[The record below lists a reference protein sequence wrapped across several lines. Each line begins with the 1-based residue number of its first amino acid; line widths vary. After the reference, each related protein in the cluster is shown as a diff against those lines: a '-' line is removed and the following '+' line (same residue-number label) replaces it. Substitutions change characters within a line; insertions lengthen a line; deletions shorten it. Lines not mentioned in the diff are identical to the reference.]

1 MPDTATSKG
10 PLINVDWSTFNRT
23 KVQRLT
29 HQLTDHP
36 LLDPGQL
43 VELGKRL
50 ELVGRVRTH
59 SNDVTAGTPFNHAPS
74 IHPNKKSA
82 DETLR
87 NINDAKAWMS
97 LLNVQ
102 TDDVYRTLVDEVL
115 DSVKQQLDVVD
126 PGMCYRGGWIFVTSP
141 NTVTPFHMDFE
152 HNFIL
157 QIRGKKRLYVW
168 EPTDTEA
175 VSEHAREMFHY
186 KRSRDLIT
194 WREELRERA
203 HVFDLEPGQ
212 GAFMPTTSPHMVENG
227 NGPSITTSFT
237 FYTDW
242 TRKLANLYRARG
254 RLRELG
260 VAPPAIGSIPQLDTA
275 IDAAL
280 SGLERGKN
288 LLRKAL
294 GRRVL
299 ASDSRYALALHS

>member
-1 MPDTATSKG
+1 MADIATSKG
-10 PLINVDWSTFNRT
+10 PLIDVDWAKFDRGR
-23 KVQRLT
+23 VQPVSHRLC
-29 HQLTDHP
+29 DHA
-36 LLDPGQL
+36 LLDPNQL

-59 SNDVTAGTPFNHAPS
+59 TNAVTAGTPFNHAPS
-74 IHPNKKSA
+74 LHPNKKSA

-87 NINDAKAWMS
+87 NIKNANAWMS

-102 TDDVYRTLVDEVL
+102 TDDLYRTLVDEVL
-115 DSVKQQLDVVD
+115 DSVRPELDRVD

-141 NTVTPFHMDFE
+141 KTVTPFHMDFE

-157 QIRGKKRLYVW
+157 QIRGKKRVYVW
-168 EPTDTEA
+168 EPDDTVA
-175 VSEHAREMFHY
+175 VSDQARELFHY
-186 KRSRDLIT
+186 KRSRDLIV
-194 WREELRERA
+194 WREELRQRA

-227 NGPSITTSFT
+227 DGPSITTSFT

-242 TRKLANLYRARG
+242 TRKQANLHRARA

-260 VAPPAIGSIPQLDTA
+260 VSPPPIGTLPPLDTA

-280 SGLERGKN
+280 TGLEAGKN
-288 LLRKAL
+288 MLRKAL
-294 GRRVL
+294 GRRVQ
-299 ASDSRYALALHS
+299 ASNSRYALALYS

>member
-1 MPDTATSKG
+1 MPDDTANR
-10 PLINVDWSTFNRT
+10 PLINVDWSRFDHSR
-23 KVQRLT
+23 VQAVTHRLVG
-29 HQLTDHP
+29 HP
-36 LLDPGQL
+36 LLDPSQL

-59 SNDVTAGTPFNHAPS
+59 TNQVTAGTPFNHAPS
-74 IHPNKKSA
+74 LHPNMKSA

-87 NINDAKAWMS
+87 NIKDAGAWMS

-102 TDDVYRTLVDEVL
+102 TDDVYRTLVDAVL
-115 DSVKQQLDVVD
+115 DSVKPEVDRID

-141 NTVTPFHMDFE
+141 KTVTPFHMDFE

-157 QIRGKKRLYVW
+157 QIHGRKRLYVW
-168 EPTDTEA
+168 EPTDTVA
-175 VSEHAREMFHY
+175 VSEHARELFHY
-186 KRSRDLIT
+186 KRSRDLIV

-227 NGPSITTSFT
+227 EGPSITASFT

-242 TRKLANLYRARG
+242 TRKRANLYRAHG

-260 VAPPAIGSIPQLDTA
+260 ISPPAIGTLPPLDTA

-288 LLRKAL
+288 IVRKAL
-294 GRRVL
+294 GRRVR
-299 ASDSRYALALHS
+299 ATDSRYALALYS

>member
-1 MPDTATSKG
+1 MPDHAASNG
-10 PLINVDWSTFNRT
+10 PLINVDWSNFDRS
-23 KVQRLT
+23 KVQTVTHRLM
-29 HQLTDHP
+29 DHP
-36 LLDPGQL
+36 LLDPSQL

-59 SNDVTAGTPFNHAPS
+59 SNQVTAGTPFNHAPS
-74 IHPNKKSA
+74 LHPNVKSA

-87 NINDAKAWMS
+87 NIKNAGAWMS

-115 DSVKQQLDVVD
+115 DAVKPQVDRTD

-141 NTVTPFHMDFE
+141 KTVTPFHMDFE

-168 EPTDTEA
+168 EPTDIVA
-175 VSEHAREMFHY
+175 VSEHARELFHY
-186 KRSRDLIT
+186 KRSRDLII

-227 NGPSITTSFT
+227 DGPSITTSFT

-242 TRKLANLYRARG
+242 TRRQANLYRARG

-260 VAPPAIGSIPQLDTA
+260 VSPPAVGTVPPLDTA

-288 LLRKAL
+288 ILRKAL
-294 GRRVL
+294 GRKVR
-299 ASDSRYALALHS
+299 ASDSRYALALYS

>member
-1 MPDTATSKG
+1 MPQTAASNG
-10 PLINVDWSTFNRT
+10 PLIDVDWSTFDRGH
-23 KVQRLT
+23 VQRLT
-29 HQLTDHP
+29 HRLSDHP

-50 ELVGRVRTH
+50 EIVGRVRTH
-59 SNDVTAGTPFNHAPS
+59 TNAVTAGTPFNHAPS
-74 IHPNKKSA
+74 MHPNKKSA

-87 NINDAKAWMS
+87 NIKNAAAWMS

-115 DSVKQQLDVVD
+115 DSVKPQIDRID

-168 EPTDTEA
+168 EPDDTVA

-186 KRSRDLIT
+186 KRSRDLIV

-227 NGPSITTSFT
+227 DGPSITTSFT

-242 TRKLANLYRARG
+242 TRRLANLYWARA

-260 VAPPAIGSIPQLDTA
+260 VSPPPIGSIPPLDTA
-275 IDAAL
+275 IGAAL
-280 SGLERGKN
+280 EGLERGKN
-288 LLRKAL
+288 MLRKAL
-294 GRRVL
+294 GRRVV
-299 ASDSRYALALHS
+299 ASNSRYALALHS